1 MLRSALAIVVGFVY
15 IAALSF
21 GADALLRAVA
31 PEAFGPDGRMDG
43 TGTLLLVIGYVAVFA
58 ISGCYLAARIAP
70 SHPMRHALFLGLLGL
85 IVNIM
90 GTVTMW
96 NTAPAWYHV
105 VSLLLVLP
113 YAYVGGR
120 LREMELARAGRPGS
134 PIAGAAAG
142 ASAGSA
148 GSRL

>member
-1 MLRSALAIVVGFVY
+1 MLRSAIAIVVGFVY
-15 IAALSF
+15 IGALSF
-21 GADALLRAVA
+21 GADALLRSVA
-31 PEAFGPDGRMDG
+31 PDAFGADGRMHG
-43 TGTLLLVIGYVAVFA
+43 TGMHLLVIGYVALFA

-70 SHPMRHALFLGLLGL
+70 SHPMRHALFLGLLGM

-90 GTVTMW
+90 GTIAMW
-96 NTAPAWYHV
+96 DTAPAWFHV

-120 LREMELARAGRPGS
+120 LREMELARGGPPAIVGVG
-134 PIAGAAAG
+134 AG
-142 ASAGSA
+142 ASAPRA